1 MNARDAVKECNLV
14 LKGARCSCLLI
25 YLLEAL
31 LYLMGKLFVVTPIV
45 ARAQFLIADVLQ
57 LMLSKVSRNSSPLT
71 DQLLAILAQSVFSLK
86 SLKPVVGTEEEFT
99 RFTKL
104 ASINASKRLLLLKCF
119 QELHVVCCSDYVR
132 CLVDVVF
139 HYCCHVQVAKRKG
152 AHSSVLQC
160 LAVFGDEDILEHF
173 YLQDWD

>member
-1 MNARDAVKECNLV
+1 
-14 LKGARCSCLLI
+14 
-25 YLLEAL
+25 
-31 LYLMGKLFVVTPIV
+31 MGKLFVVTSMV
-45 ARAQFLIADVLQ
+45 ARAQSLIVDILQ
-57 LMLSKVSRNSSPLT
+57 LLFSRVSENSAPLT

-99 RFTKL
+99 HFTKL

-119 QELHVVCCSDYVR
+119 QELHVVCCSDFVQ
-132 CLVDVVF
+132 CLVDVIF
-139 HYCCHVQVAKRKG
+139 HYCCHVQVANKKG